1 MHKFE
6 NLNLLLVLVVCT
18 VAEPVTKKPRLFELP
33 SDTSDSDDEP
43 LVQPS
48 SASLAVQRYKAELQ
62 LDAEQCP
69 LEWWKIHAGSHPVIA
84 SLARMY
90 LATPATTVPCE
101 RLFSVSGNI
110 VSKKRASLTPTNV
123 DKLVCLNNW
132 LHLKL

>member
-1 MHKFE
+1 M
-6 NLNLLLVLVVCT
+6 LVVCT

-62 LDAEQCP
+62 ADAEQCP

-84 SLARMY
+84 S

-132 LHLKL
+132 LHLEL